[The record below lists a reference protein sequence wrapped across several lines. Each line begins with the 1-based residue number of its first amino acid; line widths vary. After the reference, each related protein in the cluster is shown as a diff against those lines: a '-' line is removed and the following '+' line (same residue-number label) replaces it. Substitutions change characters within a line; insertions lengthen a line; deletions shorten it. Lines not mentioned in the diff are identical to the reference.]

1 MTSQFMND
9 LSQLKAELSSAR
21 NELMKVLASTSNEQL
36 HIARRGGWS
45 VRRVLEHVIT
55 SEESY
60 ARMIAHLNGRPIAE
74 PTPDGVHS
82 SVDDAAAKLSS
93 SRATL
98 LRALDGVDEDAF
110 YALRQLANEEYSIV
124 SVLENVISHDHEHS
138 TQLVTT
144 LQQAQPR

>member
-1 MTSQFMND
+1 
-9 LSQLKAELSSAR
+9 
-21 NELMKVLASTSNEQL
+21 
-36 HIARRGGWS
+36 
-45 VRRVLEHVIT
+45 
-55 SEESY
+55 
-60 ARMIAHLNGRPIAE
+60 
-74 PTPDGVHS
+74 
-82 SVDDAAAKLSS
+82 
-93 SRATL
+93 L